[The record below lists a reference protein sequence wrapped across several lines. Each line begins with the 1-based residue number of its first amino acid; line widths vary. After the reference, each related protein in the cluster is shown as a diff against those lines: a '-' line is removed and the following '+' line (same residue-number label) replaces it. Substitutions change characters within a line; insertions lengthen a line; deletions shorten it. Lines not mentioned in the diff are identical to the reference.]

1 MEYFNDFLVLIRPW
15 LYLSARSLLV
25 NKPEVISESSMNE
38 LMAHME
44 PYSLSDSLVLMLVKL
59 FQSQWDSPFSQGE
72 YPYPPSSV
80 VFFLNVRN
88 HSFLLIERECCFSF
102 LHLVHSVQVST
113 HFRGRGYTVQVQSV
127 LFFQFFSQ

>member
-59 FQSQWDSPFSQGE
+59 FQSQWEGI
-72 YPYPPSSV
+72 
-80 VFFLNVRN
+80 FLTL
-88 HSFLLIERECCFSF
+88 FLKENTLI
-102 LHLVHSVQVST
+102 LPLQ
-113 HFRGRGYTVQVQSV
+113 
-127 LFFQFFSQ
+127 